1 MRMWFIENK
10 MRYFFIA
17 IVSIAFASCSPK
29 EQVDLILHNGT
40 FHSLNANN
48 DTYEAVAI
56 RDGKIVAVGPE
67 NEILNGYKSPS
78 IYDMEKK
85 HVYPGFIDAHG
96 HLLGYSLMKNDLDL
110 VGTTSWNEI
119 VEKCKNFPIKRASG
133 WLVGRGWD
141 QNDWVTQSE
150 GNVRQDGI
158 PTNAALNSLFP
169 QIPVVLI
176 RIDGHAAIANNEAM
190 KRAGVMVADGILLD
204 NDMTAVLNAIPKHS
218 KKEKAE
224 LLLEGQQDCIAA
236 GLTTMDEAGI
246 DTDDLKIIDSLQKS
260 GSFHLRVYAMLN
272 ASDKDFQYWM
282 ERGPD
287 TSSSMLKIRSVK
299 FMADGALGSRG
310 ACLKQAYADV
320 LTTKGALLNDAGYF
334 RYRFAV
340 AYARGFQVCTH
351 AIGDSANAVVLK
363 WYGELLEGGN
373 DKRWRIEHAQVVDSA
388 DFSMFQKNN
397 VIPSV
402 QPTHAISDAPW
413 ALSRL
418 GAARL
423 RYAYNYKRLLSY
435 SNMLALGTDFP
446 VELMDPIRTFYTAVF
461 RKEFKEGSEVFAA
474 EESLTPL
481 QALYGMTVWAAVSNF
496 EEAEKGSIEVGKLA
510 DFTVL
515 NLDILKASEM
525 EMLRAKVDQTILNG
539 LVFRGGKRL
548 S

>member
-1 MRMWFIENK
+1 MWFIENK

-67 NEILNGYKSPS
+67 NEILNGYKSTS

-85 HVYPGFIDAHG
+85 HVYPGFIDAHA

-141 QNDWVTQSE
+141 QNDWATQSE
-150 GNVRQDGI
+150 GNVRIDGI
-158 PTNAALNSLFP
+158 PTNESLNTLFP
-169 QIPVVLI
+169 QTPVVLI
-176 RIDGHAAIANNEAM
+176 RIDGHAAIANDEAM
-190 KRAGVMVADGILLD
+190 KRAGVMVADGVLLD

-224 LLLEGQQDCIAA
+224 LLVEGQQDCIAA
-236 GLTTMDEAGI
+236 GLTTIDEAGI

-320 LTTKGALLNDAGYF
+320 LTTKGALLNDPGYF
-334 RYRFAV
+334 RFRFAA
-340 AYARGFQVCTH
+340 AYSRGFQVCTH

-363 WYGELLEGGN
+363 WYGELLEGVN
-373 DKRWRIEHAQVVDSA
+373 DKRWRIEHAQVIDSA
-388 DFSMFQKNN
+388 DFAMFQQYS

-413 ALSRL
+413 AMSRL
-418 GAARL
+418 GGARL
-423 RYAYNYKRLLSY
+423 RYAYNYKRLLNY
-435 SNMLALGTDFP
+435 SNMLSLGTDFP
-446 VELMDPIRTFYTAVF
+446 VEIMDPLRTFYTAVF
-461 RKEFKEGSEVFAA
+461 RKEYKEGSEVFAA
-474 EESLTPL
+474 NESLTPL

-515 NLDILKASEM
+515 NLDILKVTDK

-539 LVFRGGKRL
+539 VVFRGGKRL

>member
-1 MRMWFIENK
+1 MWFIENK

-17 IVSIAFASCSPK
+17 LVSIAFASCSPK

-40 FHSLNANN
+40 FYSLNANN

-56 RDGKIVAVGPE
+56 RNGKIVAVGPE

-85 HVYPGFIDAHG
+85 HVYPGFIDAHA

-110 VGTTSWNEI
+110 VGTNSWNEI
-119 VEKCKNFPIKRASG
+119 IEKLKGFQSKRSSG
-133 WLVGRGWD
+133 WIVGRGWD
-141 QNDWVTQSE
+141 QNDWTSQSE
-150 GNVRQDGI
+150 GNFRPDGI
-158 PTNAALNSLFP
+158 PTNSALNSLFP
-169 QIPVVLI
+169 QTPVVLI
-176 RIDGHAAIANNEAM
+176 RIDGHAAIANDEAM
-190 KRAGVMVADGILLD
+190 RRAGVQVENGVLLD
-204 NDMTAVLNAIPKHS
+204 NDMTKVLNAIPLAS
-218 KKEKAE
+218 NKEKAA
-224 LLLEGQQDCIAA
+224 LLIEGQSDCIAS
-236 GLTTMDEAGI
+236 GLTTIDEAGI

-260 GSFHLRVYAMLN
+260 GDFYLRVYAMLN

-287 TSSSMLKIRSVK
+287 TTSSMLKIRSIK

-310 ACLKQAYADV
+310 ACLKKAYADF
-320 LTTKGALLNDAGYF
+320 LTTKGALLNDPGYF
-334 RYRFAV
+334 RFRFAT

-363 WYGELLEGGN
+363 WYSELLEGVN

-388 DFSMFQKNN
+388 DFALFQQYS

-413 ALSRL
+413 AMSRL
-418 GAARL
+418 GISRL
-423 RYAYNYKRLLSY
+423 RYAYNYKRLLGY

-446 VELMDPIRTFYTAVF
+446 VEVMDPLRTFHTAVF
-461 RKEFKEGSEVFAA
+461 RKEFKEGSETFATN
-474 EESLTPL
+474 ESLSPL
-481 QALYGMTVWAAVSNF
+481 EALYGMTVWAAVSNF
-496 EEAEKGSIEVGKLA
+496 EESEKGSIEVGKLA

-515 NLDILKASEM
+515 NLDILKASEK
-525 EMLRAKVDQTILNG
+525 EMLRAKVDQTIISG
-539 LVFRGGKRL
+539 VVFRGGKRL

>member
-1 MRMWFIENK
+1 MWFIENK

-260 GSFHLRVYAMLN
+260 GSFHLRIYAMLN

-363 WYGELLEGGN
+363 WYGELLEGVN

-525 EMLRAKVDQTILNG
+525 EMFRAKVDQTILNG

>member
-1 MRMWFIENK
+1 
-10 MRYFFIA
+10 MRYFFIV

-67 NEILNGYKSPS
+67 NEILNGYKSAS
-78 IYDMEKK
+78 IYDLEKK
-85 HVYPGFIDAHG
+85 HVYPGFIDAHA

-110 VGTTSWNEI
+110 VGTNSWNEI
-119 VEKCKNFPIKRASG
+119 VEKCKNFPVKRASG
-133 WLVGRGWD
+133 WLIGRGWD
-141 QNDWVTQSE
+141 QNDWTSQSE
-150 GNVRQDGI
+150 GNVRSDGI
-158 PTNAALNSLFP
+158 PTNSALSNLFP
-169 QIPVVLI
+169 QTPVVLI
-176 RIDGHAAIANNEAM
+176 RIDGHAAIANDEAM
-190 KRAGVMVADGILLD
+190 RRAGVQVENGVLLD
-204 NDMTAVLNAIPKHS
+204 NDMTKVLNAIPLAS
-218 KKEKAE
+218 NKEKAA
-224 LLLEGQQDCIAA
+224 LLIEGQSDCIAA
-236 GLTTMDEAGI
+236 GLTTVDEAGI

-260 GSFHLRVYAMLN
+260 GDFYLRVYAMLN

-287 TSSSMLKIRSVK
+287 TTSSMLKIRSIK

-310 ACLKQAYADV
+310 ACLKQGYADV
-320 LTTKGALLNDAGYF
+320 LTTKGALLNDASYF
-334 RYRFAV
+334 RFRFAA

-363 WYGELLEGGN
+363 WYGELLEGVN
-373 DKRWRIEHAQVVDSA
+373 DKRWRIEHAQVVDSS
-388 DFSMFQKNN
+388 DFSMFQQYS

-418 GAARL
+418 GVSRL

-435 SNMLALGTDFP
+435 SNMLSLGTDFP
-446 VELMDPIRTFYTAVF
+446 VEVMDPLRTFHTAVF
-461 RKEFKEGSEVFAA
+461 RKEFKEGSETFAA
-474 EESLTPL
+474 NESLSAL
-481 QALYGMTVWAAVSNF
+481 EALYGMTVWAAVSNF

-515 NLDILKASEM
+515 NLDILKASEK
-525 EMLRAKVDQTILNG
+525 EMLRAKVDQTIING
-539 LVFRGGKRL
+539 VVFRGGKRL

>member
-67 NEILNGYKSPS
+67 NEILNGYKSTS

-85 HVYPGFIDAHG
+85 HVYPGFIDAHA

-141 QNDWVTQSE
+141 QNDWATQSE
-150 GNVRQDGI
+150 GNVRIDGI
-158 PTNAALNSLFP
+158 PTNESLNTLFP
-169 QIPVVLI
+169 QTPVVLI
-176 RIDGHAAIANNEAM
+176 RIDGHAAIANDEAM
-190 KRAGVMVADGILLD
+190 KRAGVMVADGVLLD

-224 LLLEGQQDCIAA
+224 LLVEGQQDCIAA
-236 GLTTMDEAGI
+236 GLTTIDEAGI

-320 LTTKGALLNDAGYF
+320 LTTKGALLNDPGYF
-334 RYRFAV
+334 RFRFAA
-340 AYARGFQVCTH
+340 AYSRGFQVCTH

-363 WYGELLEGGN
+363 WYGELLEGVN
-373 DKRWRIEHAQVVDSA
+373 DKRWRIEHAQVIDSA
-388 DFSMFQKNN
+388 DFAMFQQYS

-413 ALSRL
+413 AMSRL
-418 GAARL
+418 GGARL
-423 RYAYNYKRLLSY
+423 RYAYNYKRLLNY
-435 SNMLALGTDFP
+435 SNMLSLGTDFP
-446 VELMDPIRTFYTAVF
+446 VEIMDPLRTFYTAVF
-461 RKEFKEGSEVFAA
+461 RKEYKEGSEVFAA
-474 EESLTPL
+474 NESLTPL

-515 NLDILKASEM
+515 NLDILKVTDK

-539 LVFRGGKRL
+539 VVFRGGKRL